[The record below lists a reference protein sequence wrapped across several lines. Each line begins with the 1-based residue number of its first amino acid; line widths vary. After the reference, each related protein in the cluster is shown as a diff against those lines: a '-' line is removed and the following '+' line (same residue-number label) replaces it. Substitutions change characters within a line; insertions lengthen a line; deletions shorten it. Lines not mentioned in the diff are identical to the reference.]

1 MTLVETTFVFQLAN
15 QMRHWTEILNKT
27 FRLDNCCR
35 ESKLTAPTV
44 STKHV
49 SQYLVPQIIKTEIV
63 DFKCLRMQFN
73 LQDEQ

>member
-1 MTLVETTFVFQLAN
+1 
-15 QMRHWTEILNKT
+15 MRHWTEIVYKI

-44 STKHV
+44 STKQV
-49 SQYLVPQIIKTEIV
+49 SPYLVPQLIQIEIV
-63 DFKCLRMQFN
+63 EFKCLRTQFL